1 MQNVY
6 LYQYP
11 SIPSNVVRY
20 VGYLTVQQSTLDDK
34 VDCDMTSE
42 DLTGNVFT
50 LIYTKHLFLHYSLL
64 GGQGP
69 YRTTYT

>member
-20 VGYLTVQQSTLDDK
+20 VGYLTVQQSTLSSK
-34 VDCDMTSE
+34 MTSE

-64 GGQGP
+64 GGQGA

>member
-64 GGQGP
+64 GGQGA